1 MSAPVKQFPCE
12 RVTVTTWRYTQTK
25 GGKQMTVGWSCW
37 CASPW
42 ATMSLLSVSTWTQL
56 ESAVR

>member
-1 MSAPVKQFPCE
+1 M
-12 RVTVTTWRYTQTK
+12 K
-25 GGKQMTVGWSCW
+25 GGKQMTVGLSYW

-42 ATMSLLSVSTWTQL
+42 GTMSLLFVSTWTQL

>member
-1 MSAPVKQFPCE
+1 
-12 RVTVTTWRYTQTK
+12 
-25 GGKQMTVGWSCW
+25 MTVGLSYW

-42 ATMSLLSVSTWTQL
+42 VTTSLLFVSTWTQL

>member
-1 MSAPVKQFPCE
+1 
-12 RVTVTTWRYTQTK
+12 
-25 GGKQMTVGWSCW
+25 MTVGSSYW

-42 ATMSLLSVSTWTQL
+42 GTMSLLFVSTWTQL